1 MCVNIMHLKGNKDL
15 LTSPHQKIAVVGSR
29 NCSSKDREEAQKAA
43 RKLAKSGYIVVSGLA
58 NGIDTHAHLGALQG
72 DFPQIAVVPL
82 IDKIL
87 PENNQILAEEILDA
101 NGLIIAPDDYAPIQ
115 QLYLIRDKLIV
126 NIADYVLG
134 YGDVLR
140 GGTAYTYEY
149 AKTQKKLLNHGFIE
163 ALK

>member
-1 MCVNIMHLKGNKDL
+1 MHLKGNKDL
-15 LTSPHQKIAVVGSR
+15 LKSSHQKIAIIGSR
-29 NCSSKDREEAQKAA
+29 NCSSKNREEAQTAS

-58 NGIDTHAHLGALQG
+58 NGIDTHAHLGAIN
-72 DFPQIAVVPL
+72 FPQIAVVPL

-101 NGLIIAPDDYAPIQ
+101 NGLIIAPDDYAPLM

-134 YGDVLR
+134 YGDVLK

-149 AKTQKKLLNHGFIE
+149 AKSQKKLLNHGFIE